1 MKSANHD
8 AVQPILSEQDLKN
21 VPRIIKSLSKE
32 NWVLLIQHEAA
43 VQHLFDVLS
52 KESLDGREEFVSI
65 FVDKLADSNLTST
78 ENFIKI
84 IKNYHSHL
92 FRHHFDEKFQF
103 YNGLRQVLR
112 DNTAFAQGFCTDFFR
127 DSSTG
132 ADEFFRDMRFK
143 HYFFSEDQSQE
154 WGDDP
159 LYYTSLN
166 VRQHVFELALK
177 VTTDHDEKFLLELLK
192 KCTCEYQSI
201 YLIRWAIMFNHHQ
214 IIVDYLNCLEKNNM
228 TYLNR
233 LLSFYCWPECES
245 SYAEGLNLQW
255 REGIPLEGIE
265 TANSIYMMALLFN
278 ANAVIER
285 IHCLHRNDLAP
296 ELDYLMAD
304 NVSLDIMHN
313 PDIAQQCFS
322 SEVIMLK
329 NMVRRCIEV
338 ESSCSSLE
346 EAVEKRPENE
356 TPLCFYIKKNLK
368 QDHSSDRYYEFF
380 MQRFVMAILFDVDGS
395 FEVFPD
401 LCTSFFEASHHHSLS
416 YSGSDTLETM
426 SSTGEAFVYDGQSDF
441 GLLYNINRV
450 FSHFFQKVDRP
461 FLSLDRYK
469 TLLKVVYQSIAR
481 VHRVLGHCSELTY
494 LSPLNCLSETL
505 ISTELSSQAFLDA
518 HKHAINERA
527 KPYQFTTKLPEQ
539 DAIAWITKTDS
550 IMFTDYDGK
559 VMHAYFTLKE
569 EIYKH
574 LSSLVFDADLLAD
587 IRQSLFDMYMY
598 RASASVYPPAYYEIA
613 RRHLQDVGKYLS
625 TVKVGRPKHQT
636 VGAFDR
642 VAQEEV
648 FDKSCWQFIEKIS
661 GLSMIEVEYRVN
673 KSGSSLAELK
683 SLLLNEAL
691 SYAMFSQF
699 TLSVIQSALAQ
710 PENET
715 TPAQI
720 SLGEKASLFAQL
732 PSAPDHLDGPQSKR
746 SKHA

>member
-278 ANAVIER
+278 ANAE
-285 IHCLHRNDLAP
+285 
-296 ELDYLMAD
+296 
-304 NVSLDIMHN
+304 
-313 PDIAQQCFS
+313 
-322 SEVIMLK
+322 
-329 NMVRRCIEV
+329 
-338 ESSCSSLE
+338 
-346 EAVEKRPENE
+346 
-356 TPLCFYIKKNLK
+356 
-368 QDHSSDRYYEFF
+368 
-380 MQRFVMAILFDVDGS
+380 
-395 FEVFPD
+395 
-401 LCTSFFEASHHHSLS
+401 
-416 YSGSDTLETM
+416 
-426 SSTGEAFVYDGQSDF
+426 
-441 GLLYNINRV
+441 
-450 FSHFFQKVDRP
+450 
-461 FLSLDRYK
+461 
-469 TLLKVVYQSIAR
+469 
-481 VHRVLGHCSELTY
+481 
-494 LSPLNCLSETL
+494 
-505 ISTELSSQAFLDA
+505 
-518 HKHAINERA
+518 
-527 KPYQFTTKLPEQ
+527 
-539 DAIAWITKTDS
+539 
-550 IMFTDYDGK
+550 
-559 VMHAYFTLKE
+559 
-569 EIYKH
+569 
-574 LSSLVFDADLLAD
+574 
-587 IRQSLFDMYMY
+587 
-598 RASASVYPPAYYEIA
+598 
-613 RRHLQDVGKYLS
+613 
-625 TVKVGRPKHQT
+625 
-636 VGAFDR
+636 
-642 VAQEEV
+642 
-648 FDKSCWQFIEKIS
+648 
-661 GLSMIEVEYRVN
+661 
-673 KSGSSLAELK
+673 
-683 SLLLNEAL
+683 
-691 SYAMFSQF
+691 
-699 TLSVIQSALAQ
+699 
-710 PENET
+710 
-715 TPAQI
+715 
-720 SLGEKASLFAQL
+720 
-732 PSAPDHLDGPQSKR
+732 
-746 SKHA
+746 